1 MNRATPA
8 FAFVFIA
15 AIGCGGGGVQQNRFQ
30 LQSQRYLETAYDD
43 RLAGKGYRL
52 EQEISGALEDGRSE
66 THDIRL
72 QGGRAYAILGACD
85 NDCGDL
91 DLYLSDDNGNGID
104 SDTSTD
110 DFPIVRYSPRR
121 NGDFRVRIRMYECDD
136 EPCYFAV
143 GIYSRN
149 R

>member
-1 MNRATPA
+1 MNRATTA
-8 FAFVFIA
+8 FTFVVVA
-15 AIGCGGGGVQQNRFQ
+15 TIGCGGGAAQQNRFQ

-43 RLAGKGYRL
+43 RLAGRGYNL
-52 EQEISGALEDGRSE
+52 EEEISGALEEGRSE

-72 QGGRAYAILGACD
+72 RGGRAYAILGTCD

-91 DLYLSDDNGNGID
+91 DLYLVDDDGNEID

-121 NGDFRVRIRMYECDD
+121 SGDFRVRIRMYECDS

-143 GIYSRN
+143 GIYSR
-149 R
+149 RR